1 MTSAPVKLALNL
13 SRELEGQMIPKLLVG
28 VALILGAAGWTAASA
43 NADPSPFSTLSCSCQ
58 ETAPAGS
65 TTLTDKVDRGIQQ
78 GLSDLPAIAVEH

>member
-1 MTSAPVKLALNL
+1 
-13 SRELEGQMIPKLLVG
+13 MIPKLLVG
-28 VALILGAAGWTAASA
+28 VALILGAAAGAAATA

-78 GLSDLPAIAVEH
+78 GLSDLPAIEIEH